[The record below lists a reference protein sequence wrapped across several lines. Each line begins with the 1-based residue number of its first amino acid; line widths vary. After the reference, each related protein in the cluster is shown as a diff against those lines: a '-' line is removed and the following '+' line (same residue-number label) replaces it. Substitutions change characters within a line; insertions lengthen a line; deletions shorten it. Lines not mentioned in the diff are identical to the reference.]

1 MHKERKVMK
10 ELQIF
15 EHEDFGQ
22 IRVVE
27 LDGEPWLVG
36 KDVALSLGY
45 SNTKDALARH
55 VDPED
60 KHQEDGVVIYDP
72 MGRKQKPTIIN
83 ESGLYSL
90 ILSSKLPGAKRFK
103 HWVTHEVLPALR
115 KTGQYSLHPV
125 TEQRG
130 LTIDDYL
137 KAASIVANCRNE
149 RLPYV
154 LGFLEQGGL
163 SIPKIQEMSAGK
175 LVLADGRHTR
185 YAKTDEDVNAQAA
198 ACAIINEAVERYGF
212 SLAQIGRITGIHS
225 GRICNYKKG
234 KRPTPDRARYIV
246 DILTRYLPQ
255 EDQGDA

>member
-1 MHKERKVMK
+1 MK

-36 KDVALSLGY
+36 KDVALGLKY
-45 SNTKDALARH
+45 ENPTKAIRDH
-55 VDPED
+55 VMAED
-60 KHQEDGVVIYDP
+60 KIMGVQNVSPSITDT
-72 MGRKQKPTIIN
+72 MGRLQYPTWIN

-103 HWVTHEVLPALR
+103 RWVTHEVLPALR

-163 SIPKIQEMSAGK
+163 SVPKIQEMSAGK

-246 DILTRYLPQ
+246 DVLTRYLPQ
-255 EDQGDA
+255 EDQGGA

>member
-1 MHKERKVMK
+1 MD

-15 EHEDFGQ
+15 NYGEIP
-22 IRVVE
+22 IRTIMQDDEPWWVLADVCRVLE
-27 LDGEPWLVG
+27 IANSRNVAVRLDGDE
-36 KDVALSLGY
+36 K
-45 SNTKDALARH
+45 NTVHLT
-55 VDPED
+55 
-60 KHQEDGVVIYDP
+60 DGIQGNPNMTVIS
-72 MGRKQKPTIIN
+72 
-83 ESGLYSL
+83 ESGLYKV
-90 ILSSKLPGAKRFK
+90 ILRSDKPEAKKFTR
-103 HWVTHEVLPALR
+103 WVTHEVLPALR

-246 DILTRYLPQ
+246 DVLTRYLPQ
-255 EDQGDA
+255 ED